1 MVTKTTNKKRSI
13 ISILLDKVVVRI
25 KGKNS
30 IHADCA
36 VPDGV
41 YTTFPFPVTELLG
54 KRAIYYFQHLAE
66 NIYI

>member
-1 MVTKTTNKKRSI
+1 M
-13 ISILLDKVVVRI
+13 RI

-30 IHADCA
+30 INAECT

-54 KRAIYYFQHLAE
+54 KRAIYYFQHLAK
-66 NIYI
+66 NIYIKVTF

>member
-1 MVTKTTNKKRSI
+1 M
-13 ISILLDKVVVRI
+13 RI

-30 IHADCA
+30 IKAECT

-54 KRAIYYFQHLAE
+54 KRAINYFQHLAK